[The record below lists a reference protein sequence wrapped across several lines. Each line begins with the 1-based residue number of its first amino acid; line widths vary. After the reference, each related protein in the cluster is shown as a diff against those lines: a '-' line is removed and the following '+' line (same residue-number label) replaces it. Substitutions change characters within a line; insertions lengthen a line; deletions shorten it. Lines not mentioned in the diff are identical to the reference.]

1 MFCVDILELVKVLA
15 SLPIEE
21 LVKVLVKR
29 FIAPDINR
37 SFDAAQRVLCVA
49 PHPDDYEF
57 GAGGSCVVG

>member
-1 MFCVDILELVKVLA
+1 VLA

-37 SFDAAQRVLCVA
+37 AFNAAQRVLCVA